1 MSKIDQAIA
10 WMEQRKGKVTY
21 SMNYRTGPHSYDCS
35 SAVYFALR
43 DAGLLPQNIAIGN
56 TETLFHDLESNG
68 WTQVRPDA
76 SGNYPARRG
85 DVFIWGKR
93 GQSYGAA
100 GHTGIFYDDHDTII
114 HCNAGHNGISINP
127 HDTIWSY
134 NGGPAITIYRPPA
147 EVNEEE
153 VIYRAVKNAIFD
165 EPFVRQGDLAKARY
179 GNSTIGLRAVVY
191 WFDTSMIRLETS
203 LKELENAIRAL

>member
-43 DAGLLPQNIAIGN
+43 DADLLPQNIAIGN

-85 DVFIWGKR
+85 DVFIWGRR
-93 GQSYGAA
+93 GYTNGAA
-100 GHTGIFYDDHDTII
+100 GHTGIFYDD
-114 HCNAGHNGISINP
+114 

-153 VIYRAVKNAIFD
+153 VIYRAAKNAMNAIFD

-179 GNSTIGLRAVVY
+179 GNSTIGLRAVVH

-203 LKELENAIRAL
+203 LKELESAIRAL

>member
-10 WMEQRKGKVTY
+10 WMEQRKGHVTY
-21 SMNYRTGPHSYDCS
+21 SMSYRMGPNSYDCS
-35 SAVYFALR
+35 SSVYFALR
-43 DAGLLPQNIAIGN
+43 ESGLLPSNIAIGN

-68 WTQVRPDA
+68 WTQVHPDA

-85 DVFIWGKR
+85 DVFIWGRR
-93 GQSYGAA
+93 GYTNGAA

-127 HDTIWSY
+127 HDTIWLY
-134 NGGPAITIYRPPA
+134 NGSPAITIYRPPA

-153 VIYRAVKNAIFD
+153 VIYRA
-165 EPFVRQGDLAKARY
+165 ARRGAVLY
-179 GNSTIGLRAVVY
+179 RHTI
-191 WFDTSMIRLETS
+191 
-203 LKELENAIRAL
+203 ALI

>member
-1 MSKIDQAIA
+1 MAKIDQAIA

-76 SGNYPARRG
+76 SGNYRHDVATCLFGVAVDTPTAQLVTPAFSMMTTTRLSIATLATMAFPSIRTTRFG
-85 DVFIWGKR
+85 CITVLLQSRFIVPLQK
-93 GQSYGAA
+93 
-100 GHTGIFYDDHDTII
+100 
-114 HCNAGHNGISINP
+114 
-127 HDTIWSY
+127 
-134 NGGPAITIYRPPA
+134 
-147 EVNEEE
+147 
-153 VIYRAVKNAIFD
+153 
-165 EPFVRQGDLAKARY
+165 
-179 GNSTIGLRAVVY
+179 
-191 WFDTSMIRLETS
+191 
-203 LKELENAIRAL
+203 

>member
-68 WTQVRPDA
+68 WT
-76 SGNYPARRG
+76 
-85 DVFIWGKR
+85 W
-93 GQSYGAA
+93 
-100 GHTGIFYDDHDTII
+100 
-114 HCNAGHNGISINP
+114 
-127 HDTIWSY
+127 
-134 NGGPAITIYRPPA
+134 
-147 EVNEEE
+147 
-153 VIYRAVKNAIFD
+153 
-165 EPFVRQGDLAKARY
+165 
-179 GNSTIGLRAVVY
+179 
-191 WFDTSMIRLETS
+191 
-203 LKELENAIRAL
+203 

>member
-35 SAVYFALR
+35 SAVYSALHE
-43 DAGLLPQNIAIGN
+43 AGLLPKSTGLGS
-56 TETLFHDLESNG
+56 TESLFNDLEKYG

-93 GQSYGAA
+93 GQSY
-100 GHTGIFYDDHDTII
+100 D
-114 HCNAGHNGISINP
+114 AGHNGISINP

-153 VIYRAVKNAIFD
+153 VIYRAVKNAMNAIFD

>member
-10 WMEQRKGKVTY
+10 WMEQRKGHVTY
-21 SMNYRTGPHSYDCS
+21 SMSYRMGPNSYDCS

-43 DAGLLPQNIAIGN
+43 EAGLLPPNIAIGN
-56 TETLFHDLESNG
+56 TETLFHDLKSNG
-68 WTQVRPDA
+68 WTQVHPDA

-85 DVFIWGKR
+85 DVFIWGRR
-93 GQSYGAA
+93 GYTNGAA

-134 NGGPAITIYRPPA
+134 NGSPAITIYRPPA

-153 VIYRAVKNAIFD
+153 VIYRA
-165 EPFVRQGDLAKARY
+165 ARRGAVLY
-179 GNSTIGLRAVVY
+179 RHTI
-191 WFDTSMIRLETS
+191 
-203 LKELENAIRAL
+203 ALI